1 MNKLAHY
8 NGFVGRCQQ
17 YGLTKQAA
25 DMLYKRAADAAA
37 KADSSAKSVWDTI
50 KGRWA
55 DIQGSW
61 AELSPAQKKALIGG
75 GAGLLTGGV
84 VGALLDPR
92 ARFRNALIGAL
103 IGTPVGAGVGYGT
116 DKAIALWNARN
127 KGTTSKV

>member
-1 MNKLAHY
+1 MNKVAHY
-8 NGFVGRCQQ
+8 NGFVGRCRQ

-25 DMLYKRAADAAA
+25 DMLYKRAANEAA
-37 KADSSAKSVWDTI
+37 KADQSAKGVWDTI
-50 KGRWA
+50 KGR
-55 DIQGSW
+55 W

-92 ARFRNALIGAL
+92 ERFRNALIGAL

-127 KGTTSKV
+127 QDKTSKV

>member
-8 NGFVGRCQQ
+8 NGFVGRCRQ

-25 DMLYKRAADAAA
+25 DMLYKRAAKGAA
-37 KADSSAKSVWDTI
+37 KADQSAKGLWDT
-50 KGRWA
+50 
-55 DIQGSW
+55 IQGSW
-61 AELSPAQKKALIGG
+61 AALSPAQKKALIGG

-92 ARFRNALIGAL
+92 ERFRNALIGAL

-127 KGTTSKV
+127 QNKTSKV